1 MKVHAPK
8 AVKGWLLSNKAYLS
22 VVYVLVV
29 SNSQSSSMEARD
41 RVGGGGLYL
50 CEVGCGSFLV
60 QAGDVNVVEAG
71 LHPEEGLV
79 GHLSIQV
86 GV

>member
-1 MKVHAPK
+1 MACK
-8 AVKGWLLSNKAYLS
+8 
-22 VVYVLVV
+22 
-29 SNSQSSSMEARD
+29 R
-41 RVGGGGLYL
+41 GGGGGGGRGGPKYL
-50 CEVGCGSFLV
+50 SEVGCSSFLV

-86 GV
+86 GI

>member
-1 MKVHAPK
+1 MQAKDRRV
-8 AVKGWLLSNKAYLS
+8 GWGG
-22 VVYVLVV
+22 VGWRGVGW
-29 SNSQSSSMEARD
+29 
-41 RVGGGGLYL
+41 GGGGYYL
-50 CEVGCGSFLV
+50 CEVGCSSFLV

-86 GV
+86 GI